1 MTFINSIL
9 DFVGSGVIR
18 AGVDSVIFRDTYIT
32 NELPVA
38 ETGQASL
45 DGRFVASSILGA
57 LNELVDGLN
66 TTSGLVLADPG
77 HTSINGLS
85 GILTLTSPNGSILIG
100 DGPQAIE
107 LSGLFTT
114 TSGALVQQHSA
125 DLLILSG
132 LILPTTASVT
142 SYVEGVDTSAFVH
155 DITHGL
161 GTFDVAVTYY
171 NMDPSGS
178 PGVAQPV
185 IICYSPT
192 SANVVRVELDSSAS
206 GHFMVMGSQYRV

>member
-1 MTFINSIL
+1 MTFINSVL
-9 DFVGSGVIR
+9 DFVGSGIIR
-18 AGVDSVIFRDTYIT
+18 AGVDSVIFRDIHIT
-32 NELPVA
+32 DGLPVA

-45 DGRFVASSILGA
+45 DGRFVAASILGA

-66 TTSGLVLADPG
+66 TTSGLISASDSQ
-77 HTSINGLS
+77 TSLNGLS

-107 LSGLFTT
+107 LSGLFTA
-114 TSGALVQQHSA
+114 TSGALVQQHSS
-125 DLLILSG
+125 DLLTLSG
-132 LILPTTASVT
+132 LTLPATSRVT
-142 SYVEGVDTSAFVH
+142 SYVEGIDTSAFVH

-161 GTFDVAVTYY
+161 GTFDIAVTYY
-171 NMDPSGS
+171 NMDPSGF